1 MMAGS
6 VNDAKMTLPSHIL
19 DGVNF
24 LFRLS
29 VFPVTPEVYAA
40 ASPAPKRNVFICKG
54 DFLWNDEKVTGNC
67 WWQERKVDGL
77 GLCYL
82 VE

>member
-1 MMAGS
+1 MAGS
-6 VNDAKMTLPSHIL
+6 VNDAKMTLPSYTL

-40 ASPAPKRNVFICKG
+40 ASPRP
-54 DFLWNDEKVTGNC
+54 
-67 WWQERKVDGL
+67 RKKCL
-77 GLCYL
+77 YL
-82 VE
+82 QGRLHVE